1 MRSLLPIIRRIW
13 TNDWWSV
20 LRGAALSVTVL
31 VAGIALLGLS
41 GWFIAAAGVA
51 GLAGAGVVFDVF
63 RPSAGVRFL
72 ALGRTAARY
81 GERILTHDATLR
93 SLARLRVDLLS
104 ALSTVPFPR
113 LPALRASEQL
123 TRLTRDVDALD
134 GVALRLV
141 IPLVAAAATLMIS
154 AVALWFLVDPALV
167 VWLLASTIAGI
178 LPALG
183 LVAVR
188 SRKPSRLSQLALN
201 AFRMR
206 FMDLIQSRA
215 ELMIFGKLD
224 RRAEH
229 VMGAEQRMRK
239 ELARN
244 DRIERAGGFL
254 ISSAESLTAA
264 GALLIGG
271 LLARAAV
278 IDPALAALGFL
289 ATLAIAE
296 ALAPLRR
303 GLAEIGRMTDAARRV
318 NRLLDAGK
326 PQAAPARSLTHQKS
340 NAPLLQFKDACFSY
354 REEGPLLVADFNLQ
368 VASGETVALT
378 GASGSGKSTILQ
390 LAASMMQPTHGT
402 VAILG
407 SDLRD
412 WEEPRLRETV
422 SLLPQ
427 RSALLSGAIRDGL
440 AVARP
445 GLNDEYAWAVLTA
458 VALDDVI
465 EARGGLDS
473 RLGES
478 GTGLSG
484 GESRRLAL
492 ARVLLRRPALLLL
505 DEPTEGLDRDTA
517 TRALA
522 GIRKYLP
529 ETGILLASHR
539 EAELVF
545 SDRQQDVALRCE
557 N

>member
-13 TNDWWSV
+13 THEWWSL

-31 VAGIALLGLS
+31 IAGIALLGLS

-51 GLAGAGVVFDVF
+51 GLAGAGVMFDVF

-93 SLARLRVDLLS
+93 GLARLRVDLLT
-104 ALSTVPFPR
+104 ALSTTPFAR

-141 IPLVAAAATLMIS
+141 IPLAAAASTLTIS
-154 AVALWFLVDPALV
+154 AVVLWMLVDPTLV
-167 VWLLASTIAGI
+167 LWLLASTTAGI

-183 LVAVR
+183 LVAIR
-188 SRKPSRLSQLALN
+188 SREPSRLSQLALN

-206 FMDLIQSRA
+206 FMDTIRARA
-215 ELMIFGKLD
+215 ELAIFGKLD
-224 RRAEH
+224 QRSQH
-229 VMGAEQRMRK
+229 VMDAEERMRT

-244 DRIERAGGFL
+244 VRVERAGGFL

-271 LLARAAV
+271 LLTHAGV
-278 IDPALAALGFL
+278 IDPALAALGFF
-289 ATLAIAE
+289 ATLATAE

-303 GLAEIGRMTDAARRV
+303 GLAEIGRMTDAASRL
-318 NRLLDAGK
+318 NRLLDTGK
-326 PQAAPARSLTHQKS
+326 RQTAMSQFPFRPRSD
-340 NAPLLQFKDACFSY
+340 APLLQFGDVCFSY
-354 REEGPLLVADFNLQ
+354 RDEGSLLIADFSLE
-368 VASGETVALT
+368 VAGGETVALT
-378 GASGSGKSTILQ
+378 GASGSGKSTLLQ
-390 LAASMMQPTHGT
+390 LAAAMMPPTRGS
-402 VAILG
+402 VAINGL
-407 SDLRD
+407 DVCD
-412 WEEPRLRETV
+412 WEESRLRKAV

-427 RSALLSGAIRDGL
+427 RSALLSGAVRDGL
-440 AVARP
+440 AAARP
-445 GLNDEYAWAVLTA
+445 DLSDEEAWAVLSA

-465 EARGGLDS
+465 AARGGLES

-478 GTGLSG
+478 GSGLSG

-492 ARVLLRRPALLLL
+492 ARVLLRQPKLLLL

-517 TRALA
+517 TRVLA

-529 ETGILLASHR
+529 ESGILLASHR
-539 EAELVF
+539 PAELDF
-545 SDRQQDVALRCE
+545 SDRQQDVALPFE